1 MYFIIPPV
9 ICFIICEQLNLRYW
23 IQFSPNALIF
33 QTVLFHLCIISFFQ
47 IHCCSFKSR
56 KKIPRVYLKCFDGIS
71 TKQESNTCENLKAK
85 NVTAKNCTFCTKQ
98 PWKNLKPTPVP
109 FKIQLC
115 ALLLRLRFNNTAN
128 TYIKKGITVEF
139 RHMEKL
145 YTADGT

>member
-85 NVTAKNCTFCTKQ
+85 NVTCKKLYILYKTAMKKSKTNTSSFQ
-98 PWKNLKPTPVP
+98 
-109 FKIQLC
+109 
-115 ALLLRLRFNNTAN
+115 NTALCSF
-128 TYIKKGITVEF
+128 TKIEIQQHCKYIYKKRDYSGI
-139 RHMEKL
+139 
-145 YTADGT
+145 